1 VITSLVVFLITY
13 VFVGLIRVPRIPV
26 NRSSGALIPATSI
39 AVSMLVL
46 AVGAQ
51 VSQGSQRPPASGD
64 TPMTLKTITVT
75 SADPAGP
82 RRSFAVVLRAG
93 STAAREKG
101 LQGFRALKPR
111 EAALFVF
118 DPPQQVSFWMAS
130 LTYAIDII
138 YVDAAGTVTEV
149 FPGCQPESREVF
161 SSAGPVRWVIETAA
175 GSGIRPGDGVR
186 FE

>member
-1 VITSLVVFLITY
+1 MVVASLWTSGAPQRFEVAAAAASSKRLTVTVM
-13 VFVGLIRVPRIPV
+13 PV
-26 NRSSGALIPATSI
+26 NPDAPSRSFS
-39 AVSMLVL
+39 VVL
-46 AVGAQ
+46 MA
-51 VSQGSQRPPASGD
+51 D
-64 TPMTLKTITVT
+64 TPK
-75 SADPAGP
+75 
-82 RRSFAVVLRAG
+82 
-93 STAAREKG
+93 AREKG
-101 LQGFRALKPR
+101 LQGFRALKPL